1 MPPALPV
8 LPVQPKVQDC
18 ASPVWAVS
26 NFRIGLG
33 SRGGKKCL
41 FAWIVPKCGPMCR
54 RLQMVWGVL
63 HWVSPTGESTNKE
76 GRAGGSELLRLSCI

>member
-26 NFRIGLG
+26 DFRIGLG
-33 SRGGKKCL
+33 SRGEKMPFCL
-41 FAWIVPKCGPMCR
+41 DCS
-54 RLQMVWGVL
+54 QMWPYVSVAANGV
-63 HWVSPTGESTNKE
+63 
-76 GRAGGSELLRLSCI
+76 GRAPLGLNWGKHQ